1 MAERRMFAKTIID
14 SDAFLDMPLSAQVLY
29 FHLSM
34 RGDDEG
40 FVNNP
45 RKIQRMIGASD
56 DDAKILVAK
65 KFIIPFESGVVVIKH
80 WKIHNYIRNDR
91 LVETKYKEE
100 RSLLALDENGAYTS
114 IANDEQLVL
123 SAKDMRKR
131 AYELS
136 SLPYSFE
143 YKIRHA
149 FIGRKCP
156 SCGCE
161 MIHANTLTQPT
172 VQHNTPLSKGGEHEL
187 GNISVICRS
196 CNSSIQDKETG
207 ELNSREVV
215 EMWDKICELER
226 HGIDWFHNTSLLC
239 QTVDSQVTDTS
250 QPNDSVG
257 KVRLDK
263 NRLDKNREDKNRLD
277 KSDEDKTCS
286 PELAEALA
294 AFAEHRKKLKKPMT
308 DYAKKLL
315 LNKLEKLANTEQE
328 QIAIL
333 NQSIENGWQ
342 GVFALG
348 GDRKKQSY
356 NRPTAADMAEQAKEL
371 LRKRGTDNDGT
382 GTGNDDGNAD
392 SRPAWISFQ

>member
-1 MAERRMFAKTIID
+1 MFAKTIID
-14 SDAFLDMPLSAQVLY
+14 SDAFLDMPLSAQALY

-45 RKIQRMIGASD
+45 KKIQRMVGASD

-80 WKIHNYIRNDR
+80 WKIHNYIRSDR
-91 LVETKYKEE
+91 LIETKYKEE
-100 RSLLALDENGAYTS
+100 RSLLALDENGAYTA

-149 FIGRKCP
+149 FTGRKCP
-156 SCGCE
+156 ACGCE
-161 MIHANTLTQPT
+161 MTHANNLVQPT
-172 VQHNTPLSKGGEHEL
+172 VQHNTPIFKGGEHEL

-196 CNSSIQDKETG
+196 CNSSIRDKETG
-207 ELNSREVV
+207 ELNSREVAEV
-215 EMWDKICELER
+215 WDKICELEG

-239 QTVDSQVTDTS
+239 QAIDSQVTDTC
-250 QPNDSVG
+250 QPNDSTD
-257 KVRLDK
+257 KIRLDK
-263 NRLDKNREDKNRLD
+263 NRLDKSRINSSVSADTPIAPPAKPKK
-277 KSDEDKTCS
+277 KSNKEVLSLVEGRSDAFK
-286 PELAEALA
+286 EAWQG
-294 AFAEHRKKLKKPMT
+294 FVDMRKANKKPMT
-308 DYAKKLL
+308 ERAAQMILKKLD
-315 LNKLEKLANTEQE
+315 KLSGGDEET

-333 NQSIENGWQ
+333 DKSVVKCWSDVYELKEQSS
-342 GVFALG
+342 
-348 GDRKKQSY
+348 KQS
-356 NRPTAADMAEQAKEL
+356 NQPSQQPKDVIDSEIDWSQF
-371 LRKRGTDNDGT
+371 DG
-382 GTGNDDGNAD
+382 
-392 SRPAWISFQ
+392 